1 MRQRGRTRGSAWTLE
16 ACGNRVQWWFLSL
29 LVGAGGKG
37 LFGVSTDM
45 GIAEAGINGV
55 LNLAGW
61 GGLGAGWNVWVVTR
75 QVSTRP
81 LCH

>member
-1 MRQRGRTRGSAWTLE
+1 LDLGGLRQ
-16 ACGNRVQWWFLSL
+16 Q
-29 LVGAGGKG
+29 GAVVVSIPASGGGWKG